1 MSEAPR
7 TTQPRDR
14 TWIGIIALVLLL
26 AASVLLIGKA
36 DTLKP
41 ADWTESRLTYLPSGK
56 LLKPMAMDLDEA
68 MADLIWIQSMM
79 YFADAYLTGKSFEW
93 MGHMLD
99 VITQLNPRMYQAYE
113 FAGVGL
119 VRVGQAKEQGQLA
132 KSLFL
137 LERGIAE
144 FPTDWRLRVYA
155 SMAQLAHDSDFTRAA
170 EFLKPVTLDSAVPDH
185 IRTLCA
191 TLLSKGGGRRVALA
205 FLADRYVHSTNAINK
220 EIFIEKI
227 LLLYPAETPPPA
239 ERRETIAK
247 ILYEV
252 SLEPMAT
259 LMGLGVMHEY
269 LTDSLSSNSRSL
281 LDLLRR

>member
-1 MSEAPR
+1 MAGESPIPR
-7 TTQPRDR
+7 THDR
-14 TWIGIIALVLLL
+14 TWIGIIALVMLMVV
-26 AASVLLIGKA
+26 SVQLIGKA
-36 DTLKP
+36 DSLKP

-68 MADLIWIQSMM
+68 MADLIWIQAMM
-79 YFADAYLTGKSFEW
+79 YFADAYLTGKSYQW

-99 VITQLNPRMYQAYE
+99 VITQLNPHMYQAYE

-119 VRVGQAKEQGQLA
+119 TKQKEQLP
-132 KSLFL
+132 KTLRL
-137 LERGIAE
+137 LDRGIGA
-144 FPTDWRLRVYA
+144 FPKDWRLRVYA
-155 SMAQLAHDSDFTRAA
+155 SLAQLSHDSDFTLAA
-170 EFLKPVTLDSAVPDH
+170 EYLKPVTLDSAVPDH

-205 FLADRYVHSTNAINK
+205 FLMDRYVNSSNAINK
-220 EIFIEKI
+220 EIFLEKI
-227 LLLYPAETPPPA
+227 LELYPAGSLPSA
-239 ERRETIAK
+239 ERRETVSK

-269 LTDSLSSNSRSL
+269 LTDSLSEGSRNL
-281 LDLLRR
+281 LELLRR